1 MDRLNPRFDLYLNQG
16 VTFLLSSIKKSWRI
30 NSTFTLGTKNEQ
42 VEETDTD
49 YVGTL
54 KSNFFGSEWNVTD
67 ISEDG

>member
-1 MDRLNPRFDLYLNQG
+1 M
-16 VTFLLSSIKKSWRI
+16 TFLLSSIKKSWRI